1 MVIKEVR
8 DYIAEINEE
17 AILFDNPA
25 YDDSIIGL
33 TNEGCVVYDLD
44 SMIYELSQEDGMSEE
59 EALDF
64 IDYNT
69 IRSLPYA
76 SSMTGSSYTPIILD
90 STSVDIIKDI
100 KTEIEYNKCHKKD

>member
-1 MVIKEVR
+1 MIIQEIR

-25 YDDSIIGL
+25 YDDSIIGM
-33 TNEGCVVYDLD
+33 TTDGSVVYDLNA
-44 SMIYELSQEDGMSEE
+44 MIYELSQEDNISEE
-59 EALDF
+59 EALEF

-76 SSMTGSSYTPIILD
+76 TSMTGSTYTPIILD
-90 STSVDIIKDI
+90 TTSSDIINDI
-100 KTEIEYNKCHKKD
+100 KTELEYKKNKKED